1 MRKLIASDVFAAL
14 RVVSAI
20 EKKQD
25 IETTIKDLVKNA
37 ENETKAD
44 GDDKTAKER
53 NDDFIVRVG
62 VSGVFKI
69 IEIATEARVE
79 GRVYEFLAGPFEMPP
94 ADVQNMPLP
103 DFVENVT
110 RLTKEND
117 LSSFLPLFANSR
129 KICDRL
135 DRSPLS

>member
-20 EKKQD
+20 EKKQG

-37 ENETKAD
+37 ENETKDD

-79 GRVYEFLAGPFEMPP
+79 GRVYEFLAGPFEMTP

-103 DFVENVT
+103 DFVKNVT

-117 LSSFLPLFANSR
+117 LSSFFTSVR
-129 KICDRL
+129 KL
-135 DRSPLS
+135 AQNM

>member
-20 EKKQD
+20 EKKQV

-79 GRVYEFLAGPFEMPP
+79 GRVYEFLAGPFEMTP

-117 LSSFLPLFANSR
+117 LSSFFTSVR
-129 KICDRL
+129 KL
-135 DRSPLS
+135 AQNM

>member
-1 MRKLIASDVFAAL
+1 MRKLIASDIFAAL

-37 ENETKAD
+37 EKETKDD

-79 GRVYEFLAGPFEMPP
+79 GRVYEFLAGPFEMTP

-117 LSSFLPLFANSR
+117 LSSFFTSVR
-129 KICDRL
+129 KL
-135 DRSPLS
+135 AQNM

>member
-20 EKKQD
+20 EKKQG
-25 IETTIKDLVKNA
+25 IETTIKDHVKNS

-79 GRVYEFLAGPFEMPP
+79 GRVYEFLAGPFEMTP

-117 LSSFLPLFANSR
+117 LSSFFTSVR
-129 KICDRL
+129 KL
-135 DRSPLS
+135 TQNM

>member
-20 EKKQD
+20 EKKQG

-79 GRVYEFLAGPFEMPP
+79 GRVYEFLAGPFEMSP

-117 LSSFLPLFANSR
+117 LSSFFTSVR
-129 KICDRL
+129 KL
-135 DRSPLS
+135 AQNM

>member
-20 EKKQD
+20 EKKQG
-25 IETTIKDLVKNA
+25 IETTIKELVKNA

-79 GRVYEFLAGPFEMPP
+79 GRVYEFLAGPFEMTP

-117 LSSFLPLFANSR
+117 LSSFFTSVR
-129 KICDRL
+129 KL
-135 DRSPLS
+135 AQNM

>member
-79 GRVYEFLAGPFEMPP
+79 GRVYEFLAGPFEMTP

-117 LSSFLPLFANSR
+117 LSSFFTSVR
-129 KICDRL
+129 KL
-135 DRSPLS
+135 AQNM

>member
-25 IETTIKDLVKNA
+25 IETTIKDLIKNA

-79 GRVYEFLAGPFEMPP
+79 GRVYEFLAGPFEMTP

-117 LSSFLPLFANSR
+117 LSSFFTSVR
-129 KICDRL
+129 KL
-135 DRSPLS
+135 AQNM

>member
-20 EKKQD
+20 EKKQG

-79 GRVYEFLAGPFEMPP
+79 GRVYEFLAGPFEMTP

-103 DFVENVT
+103 DFVEDVT

-117 LSSFLPLFANSR
+117 LSSFFTSVR
-129 KICDRL
+129 KL
-135 DRSPLS
+135 AQNM

>member
-20 EKKQD
+20 EKKQG
-25 IETTIKDLVKNA
+25 IETTIKELVKNA

-79 GRVYEFLAGPFEMPP
+79 GRVYEFLAGPFEMTP

-103 DFVENVT
+103 DFVENAT

-117 LSSFLPLFANSR
+117 LSSFFTSVR
-129 KICDRL
+129 KL
-135 DRSPLS
+135 AQNM

>member
-20 EKKQD
+20 EKKQG

-69 IEIATEARVE
+69 IEIATETRVE
-79 GRVYEFLAGPFEMPP
+79 GRVYEFLAGPFEMTP

-117 LSSFLPLFANSR
+117 LSSFFTSVR
-129 KICDRL
+129 KL
-135 DRSPLS
+135 EQNM

>member
-1 MRKLIASDVFAAL
+1 MRKLIASDIFAAL

-20 EKKQD
+20 EKKQG

-79 GRVYEFLAGPFEMPP
+79 GRVYEFLSGPFEMTP

-117 LSSFLPLFANSR
+117 LSSFFTSVR
-129 KICDRL
+129 KL
-135 DRSPLS
+135 AQNM

>member
-20 EKKQD
+20 EKKQG

-37 ENETKAD
+37 ENETKDD

-79 GRVYEFLAGPFEMPP
+79 SRVYEFLAGPFETTP

-117 LSSFLPLFANSR
+117 LSSFFTSVR
-129 KICDRL
+129 KL
-135 DRSPLS
+135 AQNM

>member
-20 EKKQD
+20 EKKQG

-37 ENETKAD
+37 ENETKDD

-79 GRVYEFLAGPFEMPP
+79 GRVYEFLAGPFEMTP

-103 DFVENVT
+103 DFVENVA

-117 LSSFLPLFANSR
+117 LSSFFTSVR
-129 KICDRL
+129 KL
-135 DRSPLS
+135 AQNM

>member
-20 EKKQD
+20 EKKKG

-79 GRVYEFLAGPFEMPP
+79 GRVYEFLAGPFEMTP

-117 LSSFLPLFANSR
+117 LSSFFTSVR
-129 KICDRL
+129 KL
-135 DRSPLS
+135 AQNM

>member
-20 EKKQD
+20 EKKQG

-53 NDDFIVRVG
+53 NDDFIDRVG

-79 GRVYEFLAGPFEMPP
+79 GRVYEFLAGPFEMTP

-117 LSSFLPLFANSR
+117 LSSFFTSVR
-129 KICDRL
+129 KL
-135 DRSPLS
+135 AQNM

>member
-20 EKKQD
+20 EKKQG

-79 GRVYEFLAGPFEMPP
+79 GRVYEFLAGPFEMTP

-103 DFVENVT
+103 DFVENAT

-117 LSSFLPLFANSR
+117 LSSFFTSVR
-129 KICDRL
+129 KL
-135 DRSPLS
+135 AQNM

>member
-20 EKKQD
+20 EKKQG

-79 GRVYEFLAGPFEMPP
+79 GRVYEFLAGPFEMTP

-103 DFVENVT
+103 DFVENAT
-110 RLTKEND
+110 APKATFT
-117 LSSFLPLFANSR
+117 SFFIVHTS
-129 KICDRL
+129 KI
-135 DRSPLS
+135 

>member
-79 GRVYEFLAGPFEMPP
+79 GLCYELLAGPFEMTP

-117 LSSFLPLFANSR
+117 LSSFFTSVR
-129 KICDRL
+129 KL
-135 DRSPLS
+135 AQNM

>member
-20 EKKQD
+20 EKKQG

-44 GDDKTAKER
+44 GDDKTAKEC

-79 GRVYEFLAGPFEMPP
+79 GRVYEFLAGPFEMTP

-117 LSSFLPLFANSR
+117 LSSFFTSVR
-129 KICDRL
+129 KL
-135 DRSPLS
+135 AQNM

>member
-20 EKKQD
+20 EKKQG

-79 GRVYEFLAGPFEMPP
+79 GRVYEFLAGPFEMTP

-117 LSSFLPLFANSR
+117 FSSFFTSVR
-129 KICDRL
+129 KL
-135 DRSPLS
+135 AQNM

>member
-20 EKKQD
+20 EKKQG

-79 GRVYEFLAGPFEMPP
+79 GRVYEFLAGPFEMTP

-117 LSSFLPLFANSR
+117 LSSFFTSVR
-129 KICDRL
+129 KL
-135 DRSPLS
+135 TQNM

>member
-20 EKKQD
+20 EKKQG

-69 IEIATEARVE
+69 IEIATETRVE
-79 GRVYEFLAGPFEMPP
+79 GRVYEFLAGPFEMTP

-117 LSSFLPLFANSR
+117 LSSFFTSVR
-129 KICDRL
+129 KL
-135 DRSPLS
+135 AQNM

>member
-79 GRVYEFLAGPFEMPP
+79 GRVYELLAGPFEMTP

-117 LSSFLPLFANSR
+117 LSSFFTSVR
-129 KICDRL
+129 KL
-135 DRSPLS
+135 AQNM

>member
-20 EKKQD
+20 EKKQG

-79 GRVYEFLAGPFEMPP
+79 GRVYEFLAGPFEMTP

-103 DFVENVT
+103 NFVENVT

-117 LSSFLPLFANSR
+117 LSSFFTSVR
-129 KICDRL
+129 KL
-135 DRSPLS
+135 AQNM

>member
-1 MRKLIASDVFAAL
+1 MKTVHIVYGPPLAGKSTFVRENMGPD
-14 RVVSAI
+14 
-20 EKKQD
+20 
-25 IETTIKDLVKNA
+25 DLVFDMDAVQNA
-37 ENETKAD
+37 LCYGAD
-44 GDDKTAKER
+44 HAG

-117 LSSFLPLFANSR
+117 LSSFFTSVR
-129 KICDRL
+129 KL
-135 DRSPLS
+135 AQNM

>member
-20 EKKQD
+20 EKKQG
-25 IETTIKDLVKNA
+25 IETTIKDIVKNA

-79 GRVYEFLAGPFEMPP
+79 GRVYEFLAGPFEMTP

-117 LSSFLPLFANSR
+117 LSSFFTSVR
-129 KICDRL
+129 KL
-135 DRSPLS
+135 AQNM

>member
-20 EKKQD
+20 EKKQG

-69 IEIATEARVE
+69 IEIATE
-79 GRVYEFLAGPFEMPP
+79 GRVYEFLAGPFEKTP

-117 LSSFLPLFANSR
+117 LSSFFTSVR
-129 KICDRL
+129 KL
-135 DRSPLS
+135 AQNM

>member
-20 EKKQD
+20 EKKQG
-25 IETTIKDLVKNA
+25 IETTIKNLVKNA

-79 GRVYEFLAGPFEMPP
+79 GRVYEFLAGPFEMTP

-117 LSSFLPLFANSR
+117 LSSFFTSVR
-129 KICDRL
+129 KL
-135 DRSPLS
+135 AQNM

>member
-20 EKKQD
+20 EKKQG

-37 ENETKAD
+37 ENETKDD
-44 GDDKTAKER
+44 GGDKTAKER

-79 GRVYEFLAGPFEMPP
+79 GRVYEFLAGPFEMTP

-117 LSSFLPLFANSR
+117 LSSFFTSVR
-129 KICDRL
+129 KL
-135 DRSPLS
+135 AQNM

>member
-1 MRKLIASDVFAAL
+1 MRKLIASDVFTAL

-20 EKKQD
+20 EKKQG

-79 GRVYEFLAGPFEMPP
+79 GRVYEFLAGPFEMTP

-117 LSSFLPLFANSR
+117 LSSFFTSVR
-129 KICDRL
+129 KL
-135 DRSPLS
+135 AQNM

>member
-1 MRKLIASDVFAAL
+1 MRKLIASDIFAAL

-20 EKKQD
+20 EKKQG

-79 GRVYEFLAGPFEMPP
+79 GRVYDFLAGPFEMTP

-117 LSSFLPLFANSR
+117 LSSFFTSVR
-129 KICDRL
+129 KL
-135 DRSPLS
+135 AQNM

>member
-20 EKKQD
+20 EKKQG

-79 GRVYEFLAGPFEMPP
+79 GRVYEFLAGPFEMTP

-117 LSSFLPLFANSR
+117 LSSFFTSVR
-129 KICDRL
+129 KLARNM
-135 DRSPLS
+135 

>member
-20 EKKQD
+20 EKKQG

-79 GRVYEFLAGPFEMPP
+79 GRVYEFLAGPFEMTP

-117 LSSFLPLFANSR
+117 LSFFTSVR
-129 KICDRL
+129 KL
-135 DRSPLS
+135 AQNM

>member
-20 EKKQD
+20 EKKQG

-69 IEIATEARVE
+69 IEIATEASVE
-79 GRVYEFLAGPFEMPP
+79 GRVYEFLAGPFEMTP

-117 LSSFLPLFANSR
+117 LSSFFTSVR
-129 KICDRL
+129 KL
-135 DRSPLS
+135 AQNM

>member
-44 GDDKTAKER
+44 GDDKTAGKR

-62 VSGVFKI
+62 VSGIFKI

-79 GRVYEFLAGPFEMPP
+79 GRVYEFLAGPFEMTP

-117 LSSFLPLFANSR
+117 LSSFFTSVR
-129 KICDRL
+129 KL
-135 DRSPLS
+135 AQNM

>member
-14 RVVSAI
+14 RVDSAI
-20 EKKQD
+20 EKKQG

-37 ENETKAD
+37 EKETKDD

-79 GRVYEFLAGPFEMPP
+79 GRVYEFLAGPFEMTP

-117 LSSFLPLFANSR
+117 LSSFFTSVR
-129 KICDRL
+129 KL
-135 DRSPLS
+135 AQNM

>member
-20 EKKQD
+20 EKKQG

-79 GRVYEFLAGPFEMPP
+79 GRVYEFLAGPFEMTT

-117 LSSFLPLFANSR
+117 LSSFFTSVR
-129 KICDRL
+129 KL
-135 DRSPLS
+135 AQNM

>member
-20 EKKQD
+20 EKKQG

-79 GRVYEFLAGPFEMPP
+79 GRVYEFLAGPFEMTP

-103 DFVENVT
+103 DFVENIT

-117 LSSFLPLFANSR
+117 LSSFFTSVR
-129 KICDRL
+129 KL
-135 DRSPLS
+135 AQNM

>member
-20 EKKQD
+20 EKKQG

-37 ENETKAD
+37 EKETKDD

-79 GRVYEFLAGPFEMPP
+79 GRVYEYLAGPFEMTP
-94 ADVQNMPLP
+94 AYFQIMPLP

-117 LSSFLPLFANSR
+117 LSSFFTSVR
-129 KICDRL
+129 KL
-135 DRSPLS
+135 AQNM